1 MAGTS
6 ESAWHRLARK
16 DRLGGLQDPVQIA
29 TEGAQWGSIHAD
41 SDAAMEILVKHSADL
56 LPTLSAEDQPRF
68 LDILERV
75 VDRTKLR
82 EAKRSA
88 ELADPSSSARR
99 TVEQA
104 RVSTS
109 PRRDRQKPLFSS
121 LEEGFI
127 REKTRAVEDH
137 RPWDKHTAEQFSSTA
152 HMWRDIV
159 GDRPVDEY
167 TGIDAQLFRDTMLRM
182 PSSRGQLS
190 AVHVVRIPA
199 VQQ

>member
-1 MAGTS
+1 LTRISIAAS
-6 ESAWHRLARK
+6 LSA
-16 DRLGGLQDPVQIA
+16 
-29 TEGAQWGSIHAD
+29 
-41 SDAAMEILVKHSADL
+41 SDAAPPSPLGGDLHRVLKTAKPVFAGETLV
-56 LPTLSAEDQPRF
+56 LSVRAIRHMR
-68 LDILERV
+68 ERWV
-75 VDRTKLR
+75 TPDGRPIVDRTKLR